1 MGADRVSEVG
11 GTMASNVEPVGL
23 DESQEALVVQV
34 ESLAWRLDLSYLT
47 VLAMFTSKEGN

>member
-11 GTMASNVEPVGL
+11 GTMSNVEPVGL
-23 DESQEALVVQV
+23 DETQENLVTQV

-47 VLAMFTSKEGN
+47 VLAMFTGEGN